1 MILFGNKSFLVG
13 GGIVKKILIV
23 EDEKEIRNILKVYL
37 LTAGYEVTEAADGE
51 EAMKIFY
58 EKPFELVI
66 LDIMLPKKD
75 GWSICREIKEYSSV
89 PVIIITA
96 RDNENDEV
104 FGFEIGADDYITKPF
119 SNKVFLARVKT
130 VLKNKTIV
138 NNSNEIE
145 VGKLKINDVSHSVS
159 KEGKNLD
166 LAPKE
171 YEILMYFIKNK
182 NIALSRE
189 KMLTEIW
196 GYGFV
201 GNDRTIDV
209 HIKNLRK
216 KIGGEYIKTIR
227 SVGYKFEIK

>member
-1 MILFGNKSFLVG
+1 LVD

-58 EKPFELVI
+58 EKPFDLVV

-130 VLKNKTIV
+130 VLKNKTII
-138 NNSNEIE
+138 NNNNEIE
-145 VGKLKINDVSHSVS
+145 VGKLKINDISHNVA

-196 GYGFV
+196 GYDYT
-201 GNDRTIDV
+201 GNDRIVDV

>member
-1 MILFGNKSFLVG
+1 M
-13 GGIVKKILIV
+13 KKILIV

-58 EKPFELVI
+58 EKPFDLVV

-130 VLKNKTIV
+130 VLKNKTI
-138 NNSNEIE
+138 NNNNNEIE
-145 VGKLKINDVSHSVS
+145 VGKLKINDISHNVT

-196 GYGFV
+196 GYDYT
-201 GNDRTIDV
+201 GNDRIVDV

>member
-1 MILFGNKSFLVG
+1 M
-13 GGIVKKILIV
+13 KKILIV

-37 LTAGYEVTEAADGE
+37 LIAGYEVTEAADGE

-58 EKPFELVI
+58 EKPFDLVI

>member
-1 MILFGNKSFLVG
+1 MVD

-58 EKPFELVI
+58 EKPFDLVV

-130 VLKNKTIV
+130 VLKNKTII
-138 NNSNEIE
+138 NNNNEIE
-145 VGKLKINDVSHSVS
+145 VGKLKINDISHNVT

>member
-1 MILFGNKSFLVG
+1 M
-13 GGIVKKILIV
+13 
-23 EDEKEIRNILKVYL
+23 
-37 LTAGYEVTEAADGE
+37 
-51 EAMKIFY
+51 
-58 EKPFELVI
+58 
-66 LDIMLPKKD
+66 
-75 GWSICREIKEYSSV
+75 
-89 PVIIITA
+89 
-96 RDNENDEV
+96 
-104 FGFEIGADDYITKPF
+104 
-119 SNKVFLARVKT
+119 
-130 VLKNKTIV
+130 
-138 NNSNEIE
+138 
-145 VGKLKINDVSHSVS
+145 S

>member
-1 MILFGNKSFLVG
+1 MVD

-58 EKPFELVI
+58 EKPFDLVV

-130 VLKNKTIV
+130 VLKNKTII

-145 VGKLKINDVSHSVS
+145 IGKLKINDVSHNVT

>member
-1 MILFGNKSFLVG
+1 MMKCLV
-13 GGIVKKILIV
+13 
-23 EDEKEIRNILKVYL
+23 
-37 LTAGYEVTEAADGE
+37 
-51 EAMKIFY
+51 
-58 EKPFELVI
+58 
-66 LDIMLPKKD
+66 
-75 GWSICREIKEYSSV
+75 
-89 PVIIITA
+89 
-96 RDNENDEV
+96 
-104 FGFEIGADDYITKPF
+104 FEIGADDYITKPF

-216 KIGGEYIKTIR
+216 KNWRRIY
-227 SVGYKFEIK
+227 

>member
-1 MILFGNKSFLVG
+1 M
-13 GGIVKKILIV
+13 KKILIV

-37 LTAGYEVTEAADGE
+37 LTAGYEVAEAADGE

-58 EKPFELVI
+58 EKPFDLVI

>member
-1 MILFGNKSFLVG
+1 MVD

-58 EKPFELVI
+58 ERPFDLVV

-130 VLKNKTIV
+130 VLKNKTII

-145 VGKLKINDVSHSVS
+145 VGKLKINDVSHNVT

-216 KIGGEYIKTIR
+216 KIGAEYIKTIR

>member
-1 MILFGNKSFLVG
+1 M
-13 GGIVKKILIV
+13 KKILIV

-37 LTAGYEVTEAADGE
+37 LTAGYEVTEVADGE

-58 EKPFELVI
+58 EKPFDLVI

>member
-1 MILFGNKSFLVG
+1 
-13 GGIVKKILIV
+13 VKKILIV

-58 EKPFELVI
+58 EKPFDLVI

>member
-1 MILFGNKSFLVG
+1 M
-13 GGIVKKILIV
+13 KKIIIV

-51 EAMKIFY
+51 EAMRIFY
-58 EKPFELVI
+58 EKPFDLVV

-130 VLKNKTIV
+130 ILKNKSNI
-138 NNSNEIE
+138 NINNEIE
-145 VGKLKINDVSHSVS
+145 IGNLKINDISHSVR
-159 KEGKNLD
+159 KGEGDLD

-196 GYGFV
+196 GYDYT
-201 GNDRTIDV
+201 GNDRIVDV

-216 KIGGEYIKTIR
+216 KIGDEYIKTIR

>member
-1 MILFGNKSFLVG
+1 M
-13 GGIVKKILIV
+13 KKILVV

-37 LTAGYEVTEAADGE
+37 LTAGYEVTEVADGE
-51 EAMKIFY
+51 EAMRVFY
-58 EKPFELVI
+58 EKPFDLVV

-130 VLKNKTIV
+130 ILKNKSNI
-138 NNSNEIE
+138 NINNEIE
-145 VGKLKINDVSHSVS
+145 IGSLKINDISHNVT
-159 KEGKNLD
+159 KKGENLY

-189 KMLTEIW
+189 KMLTEVW
-196 GYGFV
+196 GYDYA
-201 GNDRTIDV
+201 GNDRIVDV

-216 KIGGEYIKTIR
+216 KIGEEYIKTIR
-227 SVGYKFEIK
+227 SVGYKFEVK

>member
-1 MILFGNKSFLVG
+1 MVD

-58 EKPFELVI
+58 EKPFDLVV

-130 VLKNKTIV
+130 VLKNKTII
-138 NNSNEIE
+138 NNNNEIE
-145 VGKLKINDVSHSVS
+145 VGKLKINDISHNVT

-196 GYGFV
+196 GYDYT
-201 GNDRTIDV
+201 GNDRIVDV

-227 SVGYKFEIK
+227 SIGYKFEIK

>member
-1 MILFGNKSFLVG
+1 
-13 GGIVKKILIV
+13 
-23 EDEKEIRNILKVYL
+23 
-37 LTAGYEVTEAADGE
+37 
-51 EAMKIFY
+51 MKIFY
-58 EKPFELVI
+58 EKPFDLVV

-130 VLKNKTIV
+130 VLKNKTII
-138 NNSNEIE
+138 NNNNEIE
-145 VGKLKINDVSHSVS
+145 VGKLKINDISHNVT

-196 GYGFV
+196 GYDYT
-201 GNDRTIDV
+201 GNDRIVDV

>member
-1 MILFGNKSFLVG
+1 MVD

-58 EKPFELVI
+58 EKPFDLVV

-130 VLKNKTIV
+130 VLKNKTII
-138 NNSNEIE
+138 NNNNEIE
-145 VGKLKINDVSHSVS
+145 VGKLKINDISHNVT

-196 GYGFV
+196 GYDYT
-201 GNDRTIDV
+201 GNDRIVDV

>member
-1 MILFGNKSFLVG
+1 M
-13 GGIVKKILIV
+13 KKILIV
-23 EDEKEIRNILKVYL
+23 EDEMEIRNILKLYL
-37 LTAGYEVTEAADGE
+37 LKEGYDVTEAEDGE
-51 EAMKIFY
+51 VAIKLFY
-58 EKPFELVI
+58 EKPFDLVI

-130 VLKNKTIV
+130 VLKNKTII
-138 NNSNEIE
+138 NNNNEIE
-145 VGKLKINDVSHSVS
+145 VGKLKINDISHNVT

-196 GYGFV
+196 GYDYT
-201 GNDRTIDV
+201 GNDRIVDV

>member
-1 MILFGNKSFLVG
+1 MVSE
-13 GGIVKKILIV
+13 GIVKKILIV

-58 EKPFELVI
+58 EKPFDLVI

-119 SNKVFLARVKT
+119 SNKVFLARVRT

-138 NNSNEIE
+138 NNSNEME
-145 VGKLKINDVSHSVS
+145 VGKLKINDISHNVT
-159 KEGKNLD
+159 KEGKNLE

-201 GNDRTIDV
+201 GNDRTVDV

-216 KIGGEYIKTIR
+216 KIGAEYVKTIR

>member
-1 MILFGNKSFLVG
+1 M
-13 GGIVKKILIV
+13 KKILIV

-58 EKPFELVI
+58 EKPFDLVV

-130 VLKNKTIV
+130 ILKNKSNI
-138 NNSNEIE
+138 NINNEIE
-145 VGKLKINDVSHSVS
+145 IGNLKINDISHSVS
-159 KEGKNLD
+159 KEGKNLN

-171 YEILMYFIKNK
+171 YDILMYFIKNK

-196 GYGFV
+196 GYDYT
-201 GNDRTIDV
+201 GNDRIVDV

-216 KIGGEYIKTIR
+216 KIGEEYIKTIR
-227 SVGYKFEIK
+227 SIGYKFEIK

>member
-1 MILFGNKSFLVG
+1 M
-13 GGIVKKILIV
+13 KKILIV

-58 EKPFELVI
+58 EKPFDLVI

-216 KIGGEYIKTIR
+216 KLGENILKL
-227 SVGYKFEIK
+227 

>member
-1 MILFGNKSFLVG
+1 MVD

-58 EKPFELVI
+58 EKPFDLVV

-130 VLKNKTIV
+130 VLKNKTII

-145 VGKLKINDVSHSVS
+145 VGKLKINDVSHNVT

>member
-1 MILFGNKSFLVG
+1 M
-13 GGIVKKILIV
+13 KKILIV
-23 EDEKEIRNILKVYL
+23 EDEMEIRNILKLYL
-37 LTAGYEVTEAADGE
+37 LKEGYDVTEAEDGE
-51 EAMKIFY
+51 VAIKLFY
-58 EKPFELVI
+58 EKPFDLVV

-130 VLKNKTIV
+130 VLKNKS
-138 NNSNEIE
+138 NNNYNYNNEIE
-145 VGKLKINDVSHSVS
+145 MGKLIINDISHIVL
-159 KEGKNLD
+159 KEGKRVD

-171 YEILMYFIKNK
+171 YEILMYLIKNK

-196 GYGFV
+196 GYDFI
-201 GNDRTIDV
+201 GNDRIIDV

-216 KIGGEYIKTIR
+216 KIGEEYIKTIR
-227 SVGYKFEIK
+227 SVGYKLEIE

>member
-1 MILFGNKSFLVG
+1 M
-13 GGIVKKILIV
+13 KKILIV

-51 EAMKIFY
+51 EAMRIFY
-58 EKPFELVI
+58 EKPFDLVV